1 MPCLMKSYCMYPDIF
16 GENVIFVSDDDLWL
30 FDMRTEAVRKLASG
44 VGIVTYPRFSP
55 DGKKIVFRAVRY
67 SSQPSA
73 ELYAIPSAGGEAKR
87 VTYFGSMLTTIAGWS
102 KEGRLIVSSDFGK
115 PFMRYPELFEFDLE
129 IGSYRKMNI
138 GPATAVEFG
147 AAGTVLARNS
157 ADLPQWKRY
166 KGGARG
172 KFWKDNRGNGK
183 FRKFLELDS
192 NLTSPMWIGE
202 RLYFISDHEGTGNIY
217 SVDAEGG
224 DLTRHT
230 SYNEF
235 FARNA
240 RSDGR
245 RIVYQCGGELFVFD
259 PLSGKSEKIEMDIP
273 STRIQTKERFV
284 ETKEFVE
291 ECSMDSEAKNLV
303 IVARGKLLTM
313 QNWDGPVLQM
323 GKRDGVRYRL
333 GRFLKSGFVV
343 AVSDEGGE
351 ERIEVFGRNGI
362 RKKIIKV
369 DSSVMALQPSPA
381 GNLFAYSTNRYQLIV
396 SDITGKKKLI
406 DSSAWGPI
414 DDFAWSPDGRFIA
427 YSIPQGHN
435 ASNLRIAETDSGKK
449 VNVTQ
454 PSANDFSPA
463 FDPEGRYLFFISDR
477 ELDPTYDRIMF
488 DLGFQ
493 KTSRPFAVSLR
504 RELPSPFIAPP
515 VKDKKTDEKVKN
527 LRIDFESI
535 ETRVEAFPVVSADYA
550 KIRALKGKV
559 FFLSFPVE
567 GSKKYWLYS
576 SEKRKGKIESFDL
589 STGEVDTFA
598 ENVSDFE
605 ISDDRSHFLLQ
616 YDRDIRVCETE
627 KKVEGTD
634 DRKPGRK
641 SGFIDLG
648 RMKIRVNP
656 LMEWEQ
662 MLRETWRLMRDNYWR
677 EDMHGVDWDSI
688 YSRYRALL
696 PRISTRFELSDV
708 IREMQG
714 EMGTSHAYEIG
725 GEYRTDTSYGIG
737 SLGAEFELKN
747 GKYIVSDI
755 YVGDPANDGEK
766 SPLLSPGVDARKG
779 DALISVDGVE
789 LAPDR
794 PPQSILENRAGDV
807 VSIVLERGG
816 RRREFTVRALRNEK
830 RLTYRTWVERNRNY
844 VHQRTDGKVGYL
856 HIPDMGPNGFA
867 EFHRIY
873 RLEIEREALI
883 VDVRY
888 NSGGHVS
895 ALLLEKLARKRIGY
909 DRPRRG
915 MPVPYPPDSV
925 KGPMVAITN
934 ENAGS
939 DGDIFSHG
947 FKLFNL
953 GPLIGTRTWGGVIG
967 INPRLR
973 LVDGTTVTQ
982 PQYAFWF
989 KDVGWGVE
997 NYGTD
1002 PTIEVEIAP
1011 QDYRAGVDTQLER
1024 ALEEIRTLMDRKEG
1038 ILQAPEIE
1046 DLKPTASG

>member
-1 MPCLMKSYCMYPDIF
+1 MKSYCLYPDIS
-16 GENVIFVSDDDLWL
+16 GENVLFVSDDDLWL
-30 FDMRTEAVRKLASG
+30 YDMRTGALRNIASG
-44 VGIVTYPRFSP
+44 FGIITYPKFSP
-55 DGKKIVFRAVRY
+55 DGEKIAFRAVRY
-67 SSQPSA
+67 SSQSSA
-73 ELYAIPSAGGEAKR
+73 EIYAMPSGGGEVKR
-87 VTYFGSMLTTIAGWS
+87 VTYFGSVLTTIAGWS
-102 KEGRLIVSSDFGK
+102 KDGRLIVSSDFGK

-129 IGSYRKMNI
+129 EGSYRKMNI
-138 GPATAVEFG
+138 GPATALAFG
-147 AAGTVLARNS
+147 SAGTVLARNS
-157 ADLPQWKRY
+157 TDLPQWKRY

-172 KFWKDNRGNGK
+172 KFWKDDRGNGK

-192 NLTSPMWIGE
+192 NLTSPMWIGK

-217 SVDAEGG
+217 SVDANGV

-230 SYNEF
+230 SHNEF

-240 RSDGR
+240 GSDGR

-259 PLSGKSEKIEMDIP
+259 PSSGKSEKIKMEIP
-273 STRIQTKERFV
+273 ATRIQTKERFI
-284 ETKEFVE
+284 ETKEFIE
-291 ECSMDSEAKNLV
+291 ECSMDSSAKNLV
-303 IVARGKLLTM
+303 IVARGKLLAM
-313 QNWDGPVLQM
+313 QNWDGPVLQL
-323 GKRDGVRYRL
+323 GRRDGVRYRL
-333 GRFLKSGFVV
+333 GRYLKSGFIV
-343 AVSDEGGE
+343 AVSDEDGE
-351 ERIEVFGRNGI
+351 ERIEIFDRSGI
-362 RKKIIKV
+362 RKKVINV
-369 DSSVMALQPSPA
+369 DGSVMALKTSPA
-381 GNLFAYSTNRYQLIV
+381 GDLFAYSTSRYELII
-396 SDITGKKKLI
+396 SDSAGRKKPI

-414 DDFAWSPDGRFIA
+414 DDFAWSPDGSFIA

-435 ASNLRIAETDSGKK
+435 ASNIRIAGRDGGKK
-449 VNVTQ
+449 TDVTQ
-454 PSANDFSPA
+454 PSANDFSPT

-504 RELPSPFIAPP
+504 KDVPSPFISPP
-515 VKDKKTDEKVKN
+515 VKKEEDKKRKN
-527 LRIDFESI
+527 FGIDITSI
-535 ETRVEAFPVVSADYA
+535 ETRVEAFPVESADYG
-550 KIRALKGKV
+550 KVRALKGKV
-559 FFLSFPVE
+559 FLLSFPVE

-576 SEKRKGKIESFDL
+576 RERRKGKIESFDL
-589 STGEVDTFA
+589 SNGEMETFA
-598 ENVSDFE
+598 QDLSDFE
-605 ISDDRSHFLLQ
+605 VSADCSHLLLQ
-616 YDRDIRVCETE
+616 YGEEISIRDAE
-627 KKVEGTD
+627 KKVEGAD
-634 DRKPGRK
+634 DRRPGRK

-648 RMKIRVNP
+648 RIKIRLDPVK
-656 LMEWEQ
+656 EWEQ
-662 MLRETWRLMRDNYWR
+662 MFRETWRLMRDNYWR
-677 EDMHGVDWDSI
+677 GDMRGVNWDAV
-688 YSRYRALL
+688 YSRYSALI
-696 PRISTRFELSDV
+696 PRISTRFELSDL

-714 EMGTSHAYEIG
+714 EMGTSHAYEMG
-725 GEYRTDTSYGIG
+725 GDYRTDTPYGIG

-747 GKYIVSDI
+747 GRYVISDI

-766 SPLLSPGVDARKG
+766 SPLLSPGVDASKG
-779 DALISVDGVE
+779 DVLVSIDGIE
-789 LAPDR
+789 LTPGRA
-794 PPQSILENRAGDV
+794 PQSVLENRADDV
-807 VSIVLERGG
+807 VNIILMRNGKKK
-816 RRREFTVRALRNEK
+816 EFTVRALRNEK
-830 RLTYRTWVERNRNY
+830 RLIYRTWVERNRNY
-844 VHQRTDGKVGYL
+844 VHDRTDGKVGYL

-873 RLEIEREALI
+873 RLEVEREALI
-883 VDVRY
+883 VDLRY

-915 MPVPYPPDSV
+915 VPVPYPPDSV

-989 KDVGWGVE
+989 KDVGWSVE

-1002 PTIEVEIAP
+1002 PTIEVEISP
-1011 QDYRAGVDTQLER
+1011 QDYRAGVDTQLEL
-1024 ALEEIRTLMDRKEG
+1024 ALKEISSLMEGKEG

-1046 DLKPTASG
+1046 ELKSASSR